1 MEKVSPGTGLF
12 LTFEGIEGAGKT
24 THVALLRAT
33 LLQDGWNVCVTR
45 EPGGDPIAEA
55 VRNLVLHKNMSA
67 RAELLLFLAARAEN
81 VERIIRPKLDEG
93 AIVLCDRFS
102 DSTMAYQ
109 AAARGLNR
117 DVVGRLNAFAAHEI
131 VPDLTFL
138 LDLPPEIGLSRQR
151 AGNRM
156 EAESLE
162 FHQRVRKGY
171 LAEAQNHPAR
181 IVIIDALADVDT
193 VHAAILAHTQRA
205 LAMLPSTSRRRP
217 HETRHHGRS

>member
-1 MEKVSPGTGLF
+1 MKKVSPGTGLF

-24 THVALLRAT
+24 TQVALLRAA
-33 LLQDGWNVCVTR
+33 LIQEGWNVCVTR

-55 VRNLVLHKNMSA
+55 VRDLVLHENMSA

-81 VERIIRPKLDEG
+81 VERIILPKLDEG

-109 AAARGLNR
+109 VAARGLNR
-117 DVVGRLNAFAAHEI
+117 DVVGRLNAFATHEI
-131 VPDLTFL
+131 APDLTFL
-138 LDLPPEIGLSRQR
+138 LDLSPEIGLSRQR
-151 AGNRM
+151 QGNRM

-162 FHQRVRKGY
+162 FHRRVREGY

-181 IVIIDALADVDT
+181 IVIIDATADSDT
-193 VHAAILAHTQRA
+193 LRAAILAHTQRA
-205 LAMLPSTSRRRP
+205 LAQIKGARR
-217 HETRHHGRS
+217 

>member
-12 LTFEGIEGAGKT
+12 VTFEGIEGAGKT
-24 THVALLRAT
+24 TQVALLRAA
-33 LLQDGWNVCVTR
+33 LVQEGWKVCVTR

-55 VRNLVLHKNMSA
+55 VRDLVLHENMSA

-109 AAARGLNR
+109 VAARGLNR
-117 DVVGRLNAFAAHEI
+117 DIVGRLNAFAAHELT
-131 VPDLTFL
+131 PDLTFL
-138 LDLPPEIGLSRQR
+138 LDLPPEIGLSRQSQ
-151 AGNRM
+151 GNRM

-162 FHQRVRKGY
+162 FHRRVREGY

-181 IVIIDALADVDT
+181 IVIIDAMAEIDT
-193 VHAAILAHTQRA
+193 LHAAITAHTQRA
-205 LAMLPSTSRRRP
+205 LALLPSTSERR
-217 HETRHHGRS
+217 SL